1 MKILYL
7 TPTDVVLV
15 MVPVARTADILIFLD
30 ACQEHVYAIIHVCF
44 AKCIMQYCNVSTPG
58 YPRKIFNS
66 DIAEN
71 GCS

>member
-1 MKILYL
+1 
-7 TPTDVVLV
+7 

-66 DIAEN
+66 DIIQKTAAPKKGYEN
-71 GCS
+71 SVQ